1 LAGTI
6 EAQSS
11 GAERRA
17 PRTELTL
24 AKGSKVMVPIVMQN
38 GLVRN
43 DGTTLAG
50 RENFYPD
57 SVQIADPL
65 FILAAPRSFSSVV
78 FGMLGEHPQM
88 HGLPETHLFSEE
100 TMDGWLSRASR
111 ETYAIEH
118 GLLRSVAQLCYGEQT
133 EESVKKAAAWLM
145 RRRTA
150 TSGMIFEELAL
161 RVSPAILV
169 DKSPSIAYLAES
181 MRRAHRFFPQ
191 AKFIHL
197 VRHPMGQGRSVMKY
211 RAVLAKPEYQSKQ
224 RDVETGTIPE
234 WVNNLASFPYS
245 PLAHDPEYDPSEV
258 DPQRGWYVLNRNIL
272 EFLSTLPG
280 HQQMTILGE
289 DLLTDSEQELVKI
302 AQWLGIR
309 DDDEAV
315 ERMKHP
321 ERSPYACFGPTGA
334 RCGNDIFFLQDPRL
348 HPARAKP
355 QSLEGALPWR
365 SDGRGFLPEVKELAK
380 RLGYR

>member
-1 LAGTI
+1 MSTATTGRSHAAPSNTPNPDG
-6 EAQSS
+6 SS
-11 GAERRA
+11 
-17 PRTELTL
+17 PD
-24 AKGSKVMVPIVMQN
+24 SP
-38 GLVRN
+38 
-43 DGTTLAG
+43 
-50 RENFYPD
+50 ENFHPAAA
-57 SVQIADPL
+57 QIADPL

-78 FGMLGEHPQM
+78 CGMLGVHPQM
-88 HGLPETHLFSEE
+88 YGLPEVHLFSEE
-100 TMDGWLSRASR
+100 RMDGWLGHASG
-111 ETYAIEH
+111 ETYMKEH
-118 GLLRSVAQLCYGEQT
+118 GILRSVAQLCYGNQG
-133 EESVKKAAAWLM
+133 EESIKKAAAWLM
-145 RRRTA
+145 RRRTS

-169 DKSPSIAYLAES
+169 DKSPSMVYQPES

-191 AKFIHL
+191 AKFLHL
-197 VRHPMGQGRSVMKY
+197 VRHPMGQGQSVLKY
-211 RAVLAKPEYQSKQ
+211 RSVLAKPEYQPRQ
-224 RDVETGTIPE
+224 RDLGAGTVPE

-272 EFLSTLPG
+272 EFLSTVPG

-289 DLLTDSEQELVKI
+289 DLLTETEQGLVKI

-309 DDDEAV
+309 DDDEAI

-321 ERSPYACFGPTGA
+321 ERSPYACFGPAGA
-334 RCGNDIFFLQDPRL
+334 RLGNDIFFLQDPRL

-365 SDGRGFLPEVKELAK
+365 SNGRGFFPEVKELAK
-380 RLGYR
+380 RLGYQ